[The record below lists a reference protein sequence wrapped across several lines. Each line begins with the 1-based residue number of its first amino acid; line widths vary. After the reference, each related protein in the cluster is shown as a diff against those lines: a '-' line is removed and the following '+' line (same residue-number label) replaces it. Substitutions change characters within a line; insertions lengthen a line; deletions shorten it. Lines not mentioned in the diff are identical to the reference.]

1 MWDDH
6 AWMVPRIKAALTAGL
21 PPTATLL
28 RDPSR
33 KEYGVWD
40 IKLVVALEIYEG
52 LLVGSVPI
60 YWDQSD
66 RVTFNV
72 KKRVSKSRKVIE
84 AAQEADQNRKGFKT
98 HGLLY
103 YAEPRT
109 MDGGPLPT
117 LQEWHAEQERKQG
130 KEKPL
135 DR

>member
-66 RVTFNV
+66 RVTFDV
-72 KKRVSKSRKVIE
+72 KKRVSKSRKAIE
-84 AAQEADQNRKGFKT
+84 AAQERDAKSKSAQ
-98 HGLLY
+98 HGVLY
-103 YAEPRT
+103 YAEPRV
-109 MDGGPLPT
+109 MDGGAMPT
-117 LQEWHAEQERKQG
+117 LEEWHAEQERKQG
-130 KEKPL
+130 REKRL